1 MDRRAPRLG
10 ADQQVIVREQFARI
24 DSPAPRHAEMEDER
38 IAAIGID
45 QPVFGPTAQ
54 VRHGRARHALA
65 QVDRD
70 RFAQV
75 GAARLDRGQ
84 ALALQ
89 HGLQPA
95 HGGFD
100 FW

>member
-1 MDRRAPRLG
+1 M
-10 ADQQVIVREQFARI
+10 REQFARI
-24 DSPAPRHAEMEDER
+24 DSPASRHAEMEHQG
-38 IAAIGID
+38 IPAIGVD
-45 QPVFGPTAQ
+45 QPVFRAAPERGD
-54 VRHGRARHALA
+54 GRPGHPLTQIDRDRLA
-65 QVDRD
+65 QV
-70 RFAQV
+70 
-75 GAARLDRGQ
+75 GTARLDRGE